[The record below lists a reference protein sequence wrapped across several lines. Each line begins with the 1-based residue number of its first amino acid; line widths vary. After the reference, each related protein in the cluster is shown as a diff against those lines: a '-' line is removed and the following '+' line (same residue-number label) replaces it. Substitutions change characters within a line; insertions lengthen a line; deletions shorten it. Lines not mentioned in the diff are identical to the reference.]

1 MNVYDFDKT
10 IYDGDSTIDFYLYCL
25 RKRPK
30 ILCCAFRQCR
40 GILLHKMHKIDTTAM
55 KEQFFSFLLKLDVDD
70 TNALVNTFWK
80 KKQKKIKR
88 WYLQRK
94 DASDVIISASPAF
107 LLRPICEKLA
117 ITEPIATQMDI
128 STGRIQGSN
137 CKGEEKIRRFYAQ
150 YPNETIQHFY
160 SDSKTDTPLASLAK
174 TAFFVQ
180 GNNLLPWK

>member
-25 RKRPK
+25 RRRPK
-30 ILCCAFRQCR
+30 IFCCAFRQCR

-55 KEQFFSFLLKLDVDD
+55 KELFFSFLLKLDD
-70 TNALVNTFWK
+70 TNALVDAFWQ
-80 KKQKKIKR
+80 KKQKKIKQ

-94 DASDVIISASPAF
+94 EASDVIISASPAF
-107 LLRPICEKLA
+107 LLQPICKNLA

-137 CKGEEKIRRFYAQ
+137 CKGEEKVRRFYDQ
-150 YPNETIQHFY
+150 YDNETIQNFY
-160 SDSKTDTPLASLAK
+160 SDSKTDAPLANIAK
-174 TAFFVQ
+174 TAFLVK
-180 GNNLLPWK
+180 GNTLLPWK

>member
-55 KEQFFSFLLKLDVDD
+55 KEQFFSFLLKLDNP
-70 TNALVNTFWK
+70 NALVDAFWQ
-80 KKQKKIKR
+80 KKQKKIKQ

-94 DASDVIISASPAF
+94 DASDVVISASPAF
-107 LLRPICEKLA
+107 LLLPICEKLA

-128 STGRIQGSN
+128 ATGSIQGSN
-137 CKGEEKIRRFYAQ
+137 CKGEEKVRRFYAR
-150 YPNETIQHFY
+150 YPNAIMQQFY
-160 SDSKTDTPLASLAK
+160 SDSKTDTPLANLAQ
-174 TAFFVQ
+174 TAFLVQ
-180 GNNLLPWK
+180 GNTLLPWK